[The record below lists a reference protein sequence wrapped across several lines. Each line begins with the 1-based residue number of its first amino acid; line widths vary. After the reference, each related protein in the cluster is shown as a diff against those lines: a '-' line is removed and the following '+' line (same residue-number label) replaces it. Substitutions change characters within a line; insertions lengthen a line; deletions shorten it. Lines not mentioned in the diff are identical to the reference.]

1 MIVTILL
8 GSLIGLALAL
18 LVPGYSDLVLLAGPM
33 TIASLFLLVQ
43 NWLGQRRL
51 DGDADAR
58 PRKKPASKRK
68 HLVIDGSNVLH
79 WNDNQP
85 DIRTVVQ
92 AVNQAKGAGFTPG
105 VIFDANVGYKIGNR
119 YLDDADLA
127 RLLGL
132 PVDRVLVVPKGVVA
146 DQYILKAA
154 RDLGARI
161 VTNDRYRDWVA
172 DFPEAAKPGF
182 MITGSAHDGVVL
194 LNGI

>member
-1 MIVTILL
+1 MIELILL
-8 GSLIGLALAL
+8 TSVIAVFVALF
-18 LVPGYSDLVLLAGPM
+18 VPGLTDLVLLAGP
-33 TIASLFLLVQ
+33 TALASLFLLVK
-43 NWLGQRRL
+43 NWLGRPRL
-51 DGDADAR
+51 DRTDDA
-58 PRKKPASKRK
+58 PLGKKSAFKRR

-79 WNDNQP
+79 WNGNQP
-85 DIRTVVQ
+85 DIRLVLQT
-92 AVNQAKGAGFTPG
+92 AKQVKAAGFTPG

-132 PVDRVLVVPKGVVA
+132 PVERVLVVPKGVAA

-182 MITGSAHDGVVL
+182 LITGSAHDGVVL